1 MVSVAFI
8 RFQILQGIT
17 AAAREGRFFVGVLL
31 VLFSFFQHHSKQQTH
46 VNPSNFRSVR
56 VFCSAI
62 PCSAI
67 AIKRK
72 RGPFLFVSAMVL
84 LFSPSGSA
92 HNTAAGRQTRRT
104 HREGAVLLCP
114 PFQAQP
120 AHRSTQTEQNGSVAD
135 RAPSTAR
142 DTNRHHTRCGSD
154 TDSIDT
160 LRTRQPSHSP
170 AVQGSDASAY
180 IHQDPR
186 QAAYHTRQ
194 PPCTFCLPGSFH
206 IRKQPATSLYIYFI
220 YKCTSVQIYIYN
232 STIIHP

>member
-92 HNTAAGRQTRRT
+92 HNTAAGRQTRSTRSDGT
-104 HREGAVLLCP
+104 RSALFAVP
-114 PFQAQP
+114 
-120 AHRSTQTEQNGSVAD
+120 STARAPKHANRAEGSVAD
-135 RAPSTAR
+135 RTPCTAR
-142 DTNRHHTRCGSD
+142 DTNHHQTRCGSD
-154 TDSIDT
+154 TT
-160 LRTRQPSHSP
+160 G
-170 AVQGSDASAY
+170 VQS
-180 IHQDPR
+180 
-186 QAAYHTRQ
+186 
-194 PPCTFCLPGSFH
+194 
-206 IRKQPATSLYIYFI
+206 
-220 YKCTSVQIYIYN
+220 
-232 STIIHP
+232 